1 MYVFQLFD
9 YYGASGMCLLWY
21 CFFETVVIAYVYG
34 YEKVA
39 NNFKE
44 MIGFSVSKWFTI
56 CWRFLT
62 PLVTGGIFMFQVATH
77 KPVKYNNIYEYPTW
91 AIAFGWSLALSS
103 MVVLPVY
110 SLGLWFGTQAD
121 SMSEKW
127 AKLTSPTPSPFV
139 ERQKSGA
146 SSDHFE
152 SRGEVFD
159 EDEVE
164 SLAKEKYPDILH

>member
-34 YEKVA
+34 YDKVA
-39 NNFKE
+39 DNFKQ
-44 MIGFSVSKWFTI
+44 MIGFSISRWFII

-62 PLVTGGIFMFQVATH
+62 PLVTGGIFLFQVATH
-77 KPVKYNNIYEYPTW
+77 KPVKYNNVYEYPTW

-103 MVVLPVY
+103 MIVLPLHSIY
-110 SLGLWFGTQAD
+110 TWFTTSSD
-121 SMSEKW
+121 TISEKW
-127 AKLTSPTPSPFV
+127 AKLTAATPSPYIQ
-139 ERQKSGA
+139 RQA
-146 SSDHFE
+146 VAANDFE

-164 SLAKEKYPDILH
+164 SLAKEKYPDILN